1 MAPTQEKSPTV
12 GPPASDP
19 DFMVS
24 LARGLSVIRALGDGQ
39 RPMSV
44 ADVST
49 ATGLSRAASRRC
61 LHTLTVLGYAHR
73 EQSTYELTPTI
84 LALGYAYVGSTAL
97 ARSAQPVLE
106 RVSEQLHESSS
117 LAVLDGD
124 EIVYVARASTRRIL
138 SIGLSVGTRLPA
150 FCTSMGRVLLAHLD
164 DDARKRYLAR
174 VKLVAHT
181 PRTVT
186 DRVTLRTVLDK
197 VRAQQYALV
206 DQELE
211 LGLRSIAMPV
221 YGGHNQVV
229 AAINVGVHVG
239 RGDAKSLEREVLPV
253 LRAAA
258 DEISASLSAG
268 RPAPPPKPSGRQTGS
283 SRATKERLRDPSDT
297 ARFRGR

>member
-1 MAPTQEKSPTV
+1 
-12 GPPASDP
+12 
-19 DFMVS
+19 
-24 LARGLSVIRALGDGQ
+24 VIRALGDGQ
-39 RPMSV
+39 PPRSV
-44 ADVST
+44 GDGST

-61 LHTLTVLGYAHR
+61 LQTLNVLGYVHR
-73 EQSTYELTPTI
+73 EQSTYELTPTV
-84 LALGYAYVGSTAL
+84 LALGYAYVRSTAL
-97 ARSAQPVLE
+97 TLSAQPVLE

-117 LAVLDGD
+117 MAVLDGD

-138 SIGLSVGTRLPA
+138 SIGLAVGTRLPA

-186 DRVTLRTVLDK
+186 DRATLRTVLDK

-221 YGGHNQVV
+221 YGGHDQVV

-239 RGDAKSLEREVLPV
+239 RGDAKTLEREVLPV

-258 DEISASLSAG
+258 DEISAKLSVG
-268 RPAPPPKPSGRQTGS
+268 RPASPRKPAGRQTRS
-283 SRATKERLRDPSDT
+283 SYATKEPLRDPSDT
-297 ARFRGR
+297 VARSRGR